1 MAIRSNVGNII
12 TNGMQIL
19 SVGATTASRVLG
31 DYSKTLNNS
40 SLSQEDK
47 DTILKAKEQK
57 QLRNAQRELA
67 GGTDIYQ
74 HMTNEQASSLQK
86 ARAEKALSITN
97 EEEEESIDKLGIT
110 EVSNDNQIEEKVND
124 LETEQMKQANPYI
137 FNNIKWAEEVERL
150 RATEGME

>member
-19 SVGATTASRVLG
+19 SVGATTASRILG

-47 DTILKAKEQK
+47 DTIQKAKEQK

-86 ARAEKALSITN
+86 ARAEKALGITN
-97 EEEEESIDKLGIT
+97 EEESIDELGIT
-110 EVSNDNQIEEKVND
+110 EVSNDNQVEEKIND
-124 LETEQMKQANPYI
+124 LETEQMKEVRPFSNR
-137 FNNIKWAEEVERL
+137 NIKWLDDYERL